1 MPDPDPPTAGRVMP
15 GGMDDGSRPVNPAP
29 EAGTGKPAA
38 CSASGREGAP
48 FSGEHAAGTAGCGQA
63 DSMDAELARL
73 RSLLVGRELD
83 ELARITRQLD
93 EPLEH
98 ARALSRVV
106 SEALVIRAGKDAS
119 LNAALTPVV
128 EEALRTLL
136 RRRPQD
142 IITLFFPVIGATI
155 RRSVSESIHSI
166 LEGFNKSL
174 ELSFSLKGLRWRLEA
189 LRGGKSFSEVVLLH
203 TLLYR
208 VEQVF
213 LIHSETGLMLAH
225 AVNEGVEAQD
235 ADMVSAMLTAIQDFV
250 RDCFARGQEGDLDS
264 LRLGDFT
271 IMVERAPQMY
281 LACAV
286 RGTPPEDFRTTM
298 ATNLGLILAETA
310 EALQDFQGDTKPFGG
325 VLRYVQD
332 CLITKTVDED
342 VPLPFLI
349 RALPALLLAV
359 LLGCAS
365 WYGYDRY
372 QRHQAAVAV
381 AAHQAELVAL
391 QTARD
396 ARLERGVALL
406 RSAPGYV
413 VFDTQRTSDGPWH
426 IFCLKD
432 ELARPYA
439 DLFAEN
445 GYTDHD
451 FIVTPSPYVSY
462 QPELVAV
469 RVREQLRPPETV
481 TLNLERDGLLR
492 LSGTAPGG
500 WILQAR
506 QTALS
511 LQGVRAVDSSALHDP
526 LDMRIKEL
534 VRAVEAVPILFPL
547 GKTTPAP
554 GEMAKLARACDM
566 LAEIERLATSTGMSV
581 SLIVYGHADAVGN
594 DKRNYEI
601 SQERAKTLAA
611 LLYARGSSMPI
622 ALYGMGAEHA
632 DKARVSGEG
641 DQRSRKIELRVR
653 LGLPASVYVE

>member
-1 MPDPDPPTAGRVMP
+1 M
-15 GGMDDGSRPVNPAP
+15 
-29 EAGTGKPAA
+29 
-38 CSASGREGAP
+38 
-48 FSGEHAAGTAGCGQA
+48 
-63 DSMDAELARL
+63 
-73 RSLLVGRELD
+73 GRELAQL
-83 ELARITRQLD
+83 ERITRQMD

-98 ARALSRVV
+98 ARALSQVV
-106 SEALVIRAGKDAS
+106 SEALVMRAGKDAS

-166 LEGFNKSL
+166 LEGFNKSI

-189 LRGGKSFSEVVLLH
+189 LRSGKSFSEVVLLH

-225 AVNEGVEAQD
+225 AANEGVEAQD

-281 LACAV
+281 LACVV
-286 RGTPPEDFRTTM
+286 RGTPPEEFRVTM
-298 ATNLGLILAETA
+298 VTNLALILAETA
-310 EALQDFQGDTKPFGG
+310 EALQGFQGDTAPFQG

-332 CLITKTVDED
+332 CLITKVIDD
-342 VPLPFLI
+342 DKPLPFWI
-349 RALPALLLAV
+349 RALPTTLLVALLA
-359 LLGCAS
+359 GGS

-372 QRHQAAVAV
+372 QRQQAAVAE
-381 AAHQAELVAL
+381 AAHLKELNAIRS
-391 QTARD
+391 ARD
-396 ARLERGVALL
+396 ARLEQGVSLL

-413 VFDTQRTSDGPWH
+413 VFDTERADDGPWR

-439 DLFAEN
+439 EVFAAH
-445 GYTDHD
+445 GYTDQD
-451 FIVTPSPYVSY
+451 FVVLPSPYVSY
-462 QPELVAV
+462 QPELVSI
-469 RVREQLRPPETV
+469 RVRDKLDPPETV
-481 TLNLERDGLLR
+481 TVTLEQDGLLR

-511 LQGVRAVDSSALHDP
+511 LPGVRAVDSSALHDP
-526 LDMRIKEL
+526 MDMRIKEL
-534 VRAVEAVPILFPL
+534 VRSVEAVPILFPL
-547 GKTTPAP
+547 GKSLPAQS
-554 GEMAKLARACDM
+554 EMEKLTQSCDM
-566 LAEIERLATSTGMSV
+566 LAEIERLATSMGMSV

-594 DKRNYEI
+594 DRRNYEI
-601 SQERAKTLAA
+601 SQERAKMLAA
-611 LLYARGSSMPI
+611 MLYARGSSIPI

-632 DKARVSGEG
+632 DKDKVSGEG
-641 DQRSRKIELRVR
+641 DKNSRKIELRVR
-653 LGLPASVYVE
+653 LGLPASVYSE